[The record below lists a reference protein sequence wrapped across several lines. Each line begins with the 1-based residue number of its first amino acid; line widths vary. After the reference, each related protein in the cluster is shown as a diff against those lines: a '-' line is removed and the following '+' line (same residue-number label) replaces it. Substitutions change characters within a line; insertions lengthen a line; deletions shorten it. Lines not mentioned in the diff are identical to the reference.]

1 MFIPNFNIFREDR
14 SKNTRY
20 GGSAI
25 YVHKSFK
32 VERLDWFT
40 GLESLAVSIVTKTV
54 KFNVVCL
61 YRSTSLADIKDNS
74 DLLKALDSLP
84 VVVDE
89 ELVIVGDVN
98 LPHVDW
104 DKGLVKQPLNSI
116 DKRLLMEAEY
126 MNVFSRKGLKWYLTE
141 SYVITILLN
150 VRYWIRSSSITTVL

>member
-1 MFIPNFNIFREDR
+1 M
-14 SKNTRY
+14 
-20 GGSAI
+20 
-25 YVHKSFK
+25 
-32 VERLDWFT
+32 
-40 GLESLAVSIVTKTV
+40 
-54 KFNVVCL
+54 CL
-61 YRSTSLADIKDNS
+61 YWSTLLADIKDNS

-126 MNVFSRKGLKWYLTE
+126 MNVAKRKGINI
-141 SYVITILLN
+141 S
-150 VRYWIRSSSITTVL
+150 

>member
-1 MFIPNFNIFREDR
+1 MMCVKVRGMLILYTNANSLLNKVTELTVMSESYDVQIICITETWLNADILDAEVFIPNFNIFREDR
-14 SKNTRY
+14 SNNMRY

-89 ELVIVGDVN
+89 ELMI
-98 LPHVDW
+98 W
-104 DKGLVKQPLNSI
+104 
-116 DKRLLMEAEY
+116 
-126 MNVFSRKGLKWYLTE
+126 
-141 SYVITILLN
+141 
-150 VRYWIRSSSITTVL
+150 